1 MARKLPWTPWREVV
15 RLRDDLK
22 TGELSLAMFAADLHD
37 AVMQKGR
44 RPVYEDPAAFFA
56 LTWPTLNLR
65 DLVRDV
71 ALRLAGRS
79 DKAYRKLSVN
89 YGGGKTHTL
98 IALRHLAHDPD
109 GLPDI
114 SAVREFEAHTGF
126 APPRARVAAL
136 CFDKIDLEKGVE
148 TRAPDG
154 AARMLRQPWSIL
166 AFQIAGAEGLASIHA
181 DGRDEERD
189 TPPAEPLLVELLSRP
204 QRDGMATLVL
214 IDEVLMYVR
223 ARVESAPAWRGRLTA
238 FFQYLTQAAVK
249 VDRCAMVASLLASDP
264 GRNDELGRE
273 LLAELEDVFGRQ
285 MEVAASPVQ
294 KEDVAEVLRRRF
306 FEPGSVRDIDSF
318 RPHVA
323 RAVGN
328 LAALDE
334 ETGKQRRAAEERY
347 LASYPFHPDLTEIFY
362 ARWTQLDGFQRAR
375 GILRTFAIALRDAA
389 QWDTGPLVGANAFLA
404 APGETGLAAAAREL
418 SLVASVEGSDGAAHR
433 WAPIV
438 EGELDKARAIQSE
451 AAGLR
456 QREVEQAVL
465 AVFLSSQP
473 IGQKAS
479 TRDLMALLGAGG
491 PDRIELEKA
500 LLRWIEVSW
509 FLDEAE
515 SETARPDR
523 LPGAWRL
530 GSRPNLRQMHAD
542 ACRNRV
548 PQALVETQ
556 LIEAVGKL
564 KSLTD
569 GAAAAGARVHNLP
582 DRPGDI
588 QDDGAFHYAVLG
600 PKAVSAPG
608 KPSAEAKRFIDE
620 TAGPQRPRV
629 FRNAVVLA
637 CPSGAGLDVARM
649 RVREHLGWLEV
660 RRQLRDRPV
669 DPVREQM
676 LARETAAAARQVP
689 QAIRQ
694 AWSIVVTVNDSDAVH
709 AFKVTVADDPL
720 FATVKAER
728 RARIQ
733 ETAVSAGALMPGG
746 PWDLWREDEESRRVK
761 DLVGAFAQYPRLPK
775 MLRRQGILDTVVNG
789 VRDGTWVARLPR
801 PDRTVKTFWRTD
813 IDGAALADPGLEAV
827 QPAGATLHGL
837 APELLAPGRLPG
849 LWPAADPAD
858 SAAGEITVADA
869 VAYFAGGRTVT
880 VPKEG
885 YDETAAI
892 PKCPAPAVE
901 EAVSAAVAQG
911 VLWLTNGPASLCGET
926 VPPGVLTPGAA
937 LQAPPDPVAVSDLT
951 AEAVPEAWRDGASTA
966 LGLSAA
972 LSHKFGKPLPW
983 PAVRD
988 ALDAGIRGR
997 WIALAD
1003 ERAPWPCEF
1012 AEAGKV
1018 VFRAPEP
1025 VEPGVGP
1032 GPAPAGALAAE
1043 ATLSADGIQD
1053 LADQVP
1059 ALLKAA
1065 VGHGVEFRVR
1075 IELGGDPPP
1084 APDALA
1090 RINALLAKASE
1101 GWKLK

>member
-1 MARKLPWTPWREVV
+1 MARKLPWTPWRETV

-37 AVMQKGR
+37 VVMQKGR

-56 LTWPTLNLR
+56 LTYPTLNLR

-71 ALRLAGRS
+71 SLRLAGRS

-98 IALRHLAHDPD
+98 IALRHLAHDPA

-114 SAVREFEAHTGF
+114 AAVREFEAHAGF
-126 APPRARVAAL
+126 APPKARVAAL
-136 CFDKIDLEKGVE
+136 CFDKIDIEKGVE

-154 AARMLRQPWSIL
+154 AVRTLGRPWSIL
-166 AFQIAGAEGLASIHA
+166 AFQLAGAEGLAAIRA
-181 DGRDEERD
+181 DGRDRERD
-189 TPPAEPLLVELLSRP
+189 TPPAEPLLVDLLSRP
-204 QRDGMATLVL
+204 QRDGMATLIL

-223 ARVESAPAWRGRLTA
+223 ARVESDPAWRGRLMN
-238 FFQYLTQAAVK
+238 FFQYLTQAVVK

-273 LLAELEDVFGRQ
+273 LMAELENVFGRLT
-285 MEVAASPVQ
+285 EIAASPVQ

-306 FEPGSVRDIDSF
+306 FEPDSIRDPDAF

-323 RAVGN
+323 GAVGN
-328 LAALDE
+328 IAALDE
-334 ETGKQRRAAEERY
+334 EIAKQRGAAEERY
-347 LASYPFHPDLTEIFY
+347 RASYPFHPELTEIFY

-418 SLVASVEGSDGAAHR
+418 TLVASVEGSDGAAHQ

-438 EGELDKARAIQSE
+438 EGELEKARGIQSE
-451 AAGLR
+451 TAFR

-473 IGQKAS
+473 IGQKAA

-500 LLRWIEVSW
+500 LLRWAELSW
-509 FLDEAE
+509 FLDETE
-515 SETARPDR
+515 SETAARGQ

-548 PQALVETQ
+548 PTALVETQ
-556 LIEAVGKL
+556 LIDAVGKL
-564 KSLTD
+564 KPLTE

-582 DRPGDI
+582 GKPADI
-588 QDDGAFHYAVLG
+588 QDDGEFHYAILG
-600 PKAVSAPG
+600 PKAASASG
-608 KPSAEAKRFIDE
+608 KPSAPARRFIDE
-620 TAGPQRPRV
+620 TTGPDRPRAC
-629 FRNAVVLA
+629 RNAVVLA
-637 CPSGAGLDVARM
+637 VPSHDGLDLARR

-660 RRQLRDRPV
+660 RQQLANRPV

-676 LARETAAAARQVP
+676 LSRETAAALRRVP
-689 QAIRQ
+689 EAIRQ
-694 AWSIVVTVNDSDAVH
+694 AWSIVVAVNESGAVH
-709 AFKVTVADDPL
+709 AFKATVADEPL
-720 FATVKAER
+720 FATVKADEK
-728 RARIQ
+728 ARIQ
-733 ETAVSAGALMPGG
+733 ETAISAEALMPGG
-746 PWDLWREDEESRRVK
+746 PYDLWREGEESRRVK
-761 DLVGAFAQYPRLPK
+761 DLVGAFAERPQLPK

-789 VRDGTWVARLPR
+789 VRNGTWVARLPR
-801 PDRTVKTFWRTD
+801 PDRTAGTFWRTA
-813 IDGAALADPGLEAV
+813 IDEAALAEPGLEAV
-827 QPAGATLHGL
+827 RPEAATLDGL

-849 LWPAADPAD
+849 LWPADDPT
-858 SAAGEITVADA
+858 GEITVGDA
-869 VAYFAGGRTVT
+869 IALFAGGRTVA
-880 VPKEG
+880 VPKQG
-885 YDETAAI
+885 YEETAVI
-892 PKCPAPAVE
+892 PKCPRAAVE
-901 EAVSAAVAQG
+901 KAVSEAVAQG
-911 VLWLTNGPASLCGET
+911 LLWLTNGPASLCGET
-926 VPPGVLTPGAA
+926 VPPGVLTREAT
-937 LQAPPDPVAVSDLT
+937 LQAPPDPLAVSDLT
-951 AEAVPEAWRDGASTA
+951 AETVPEAWRGGESTA
-966 LGLSAA
+966 LGISAA
-972 LSHKFGKPLPW
+972 LSRKFGKPLPW

-988 ALDAGIRGR
+988 ALEAGVRNR

-1025 VEPGVGP
+1025 VTKPVPDKEDP
-1032 GPAPAGALAAE
+1032 GALAAE
-1043 ATLSADGIQD
+1043 AKLSADGIQD
-1053 LADQVP
+1053 LAEQVP
-1059 ALLKAA
+1059 DLLKAA
-1065 VGHGVEFRVR
+1065 VGHGLEFRVR
-1075 IELGGDPPP
+1075 IELGGDSPP
-1084 APDALA
+1084 APDAIA